1 MLRSFSLYQFIGHYS
16 SACFKLI
23 PKRILTSLY
32 FCSQDL
38 GSLLIYLSCCDD
50 VLYSKYLKKNK
61 QKKTLWKH
69 IGSIG
74 KEMKSFSCS
83 WDLFWGQP
91 SVNGISAFWSWCC
104 ISSDSKLLHA
114 TKLSLLHHF
123 RVFSPTGSPVC
134 LVMFLSLI
142 MRVQFNKLLAL
153 FYQSNCSVNSQQ
165 VYLTCRIWKDKYI
178 KHQNLNKYCLE
189 GLTSGYPWERGS
201 RKIALPTFLLLLVIE
216 HWNNCWV
223 LFEKWLKIFF
233 LRCKQLHG
241 PRCINNHTSTL
252 YRLESCDCFCC
263 FFFQSNIMCN

>member
-1 MLRSFSLYQFIGHYS
+1 MM
-16 SACFKLI
+16 CF
-23 PKRILTSLY
+23 TANT
-32 FCSQDL
+32 
-38 GSLLIYLSCCDD
+38 
-50 VLYSKYLKKNK
+50 LKQTNK

-123 RVFSPTGSPVC
+123 TVFSPTGSPVC

-241 PRCINNHTSTL
+241 PRCINNCTSTL
-252 YRLESCDCFCC
+252 YRLVELCDCFCW
-263 FFFQSNIMCN
+263 FFFSSPISHV